1 MYFGLFYQLDFLVFY
16 DRLVGRMAATARN
29 VEVLMVGLVVIFFVI
44 ELNFSFDVTCI
55 QQCNK
60 D

>member
-16 DRLVGRMAATARN
+16 DHLVGRMAATARS
-29 VEVLMVGLVVIFFVI
+29 VEVLMVGLVVIFFLKD
-44 ELNFSFDVTCI
+44 LNFSLDVRCI